1 MRHHLSIADKAA
13 IYDSWFA
20 NSQDGIIITDSNQHI
35 LWLNEFAKKMCLI
48 DATDCDDLHLSQ
60 IFTAYNAQR
69 DFQIY
74 ETTVANN
81 KNTDVSVSQ
90 YPIRERDPASGKVVV
105 IRNITEHRYIEK
117 TLLKERT
124 RAQVALQS
132 VHDAIII
139 TDINGGIDY
148 LNPMAERHTGWSDIE
163 AHGLPITDVFSLV
176 DVITHSPLP
185 DPVQRCLQE
194 GQRVHSTAQ
203 SLLRQRNG
211 LERVIEF
218 TVVPMGDGEGENPQV
233 SGTLTGAVLV
243 FRDVTDIVT
252 MTHQMAYQATHD
264 ALTGLINRHAFE
276 TCLRQ
281 ALDRAKRDNSQHVL
295 CYLDLDQFK
304 IVNDT
309 CGHVAGDQLLKQLTA
324 LLCSHIRHT
333 DILSRLGGDE
343 FGLILQ
349 DCSIDDACAVVEEL
363 RRAIKDCRF
372 LWEDKTFEIGVS
384 IGVVPLVADSGDL
397 ATTLSAADSACFF
410 AKEQGRNRIQVYQSD
425 DKVVAQ
431 RHGEMQWVYRITR
444 ALAEERFCLYFQ
456 SIMPLLTPQVGRV
469 HGEILLRMIDEQGQL
484 VSPATFIPAAERY
497 NLMPSIDRWV
507 IRTAFKTMAQTLP
520 EAPDKT
526 AVVGVSINLSG
537 QSLCDDHLLEFVI
550 EQFRHSGIAA
560 ERVCFEITETAVI
573 ANLARAMHLITSLR
587 ELGCRFALD
596 DFGSGLSSFAYLK
609 RLPVDY
615 LKIDGSFVRGMLE
628 NPIDYAIVDSINQI
642 GHVMGIL
649 TIAEFVENAAILA
662 RLRALGVDYAQGY
675 GIARPQP
682 LWQAPG
688 A

>member
-1 MRHHLSIADKAA
+1 
-13 IYDSWFA
+13 
-20 NSQDGIIITDSNQHI
+20 
-35 LWLNEFAKKMCLI
+35 
-48 DATDCDDLHLSQ
+48 
-60 IFTAYNAQR
+60 
-69 DFQIY
+69 
-74 ETTVANN
+74 
-81 KNTDVSVSQ
+81 
-90 YPIRERDPASGKVVV
+90 
-105 IRNITEHRYIEK
+105 
-117 TLLKERT
+117 
-124 RAQVALQS
+124 
-132 VHDAIII
+132 
-139 TDINGGIDY
+139 
-148 LNPMAERHTGWSDIE
+148 
-163 AHGLPITDVFSLV
+163 
-176 DVITHSPLP
+176 
-185 DPVQRCLQE
+185 
-194 GQRVHSTAQ
+194 
-203 SLLRQRNG
+203 
-211 LERVIEF
+211 
-218 TVVPMGDGEGENPQV
+218 
-233 SGTLTGAVLV
+233 
-243 FRDVTDIVT
+243 
-252 MTHQMAYQATHD
+252 
-264 ALTGLINRHAFE
+264 
-276 TCLRQ
+276 
-281 ALDRAKRDNSQHVL
+281 
-295 CYLDLDQFK
+295 
-304 IVNDT
+304 
-309 CGHVAGDQLLKQLTA
+309 
-324 LLCSHIRHT
+324 
-333 DILSRLGGDE
+333 
-343 FGLILQ
+343 
-349 DCSIDDACAVVEEL
+349 VEEL

-425 DKVVAQ
+425 DKVVVQ
-431 RHGEMQWVYRITR
+431 RHGEMQWVHRITR

-456 SIMPLLTPQVGRV
+456 RIMPLLTPQVGRL

-520 EAPDKT
+520 EAPDRT

-550 EQFRHSGIAA
+550 EQFQQSGIAA

-649 TIAEFVENAAILA
+649 TIAEFVENAAILSQ
-662 RLRALGVDYAQGY
+662 LRALGVDYAQGY

-682 LWQAPG
+682 LWQSPG